1 MNRNFWAP
9 EFRIQSRGDG
19 VMAPRIY
26 KSSKAQGTLTL
37 LFYGSYLE
45 NH

>member
-1 MNRNFWAP
+1 MNRNFCAP
-9 EFRIQSRGDG
+9 EFRIQSGGGGDG
-19 VMAPRIY
+19 VMVPRI
-26 KSSKAQGTLTL
+26 SKAQGMLTL